1 MSKPTVLFDADGF
14 LLDFLTPALAVANK
28 IVGRMAIDS
37 AALPVPQDWRPY
49 TINDFKTWDIFDT
62 IGREHE
68 RACYLEYE
76 KPGFCAAFE
85 PYPGAVEGVREAKKI
100 ADVVIVTS
108 PMMTPTWC
116 HERKQ
121 SLYKHFGI
129 TSKDVIFA
137 NRKAL
142 VQGRIL
148 VDDNPKHVMEW
159 AAAHF
164 DTRGQ
169 GVLWDMPYNKEA
181 LVDGVRSYTRCVDSW
196 DDLLGLIDML

>member
-14 LLDFLTPALAVANK
+14 LLDFLTPALAVVEQVIYKATGVMVIIK
-28 IVGRMAIDS
+28 PED
-37 AALPVPQDWRPY
+37 LL
-49 TINDFKTWDIFDT
+49 TWDLFDT
-62 IGREHE
+62 IGREYE
-68 RACYLEYE
+68 RACYAEYE
-76 KPGFCAAFE
+76 KPGFCASFK
-85 PYPGAVEGVREAKKI
+85 PYPGAVEGVREAQKI

-108 PMMTPTWC
+108 PLNSPTWD

-121 SLYKHFGI
+121 SLYEHFGI
-129 TSKDVIFA
+129 QRKDVIFA
-137 NRKAL
+137 SRKTL

-169 GVLWDMPYNKEA
+169 GVLWGMPYNKEA
-181 LVDGVRSYTRCVDSW
+181 LVDGARSYTRCVDSW